1 MLQDETNNLQIQNVP
16 LNVCDEN
23 YTRVKMYQLSHSC
36 IITIL
41 VNTDT
46 LACLGS
52 EYNRANENPHDN
64 INSYGRGSVLPTA

>member
-1 MLQDETNNLQIQNVP
+1 MWWKLHKGQNVSIIP
-16 LNVCDEN
+16 LV
-23 YTRVKMYQLSHSC
+23 YSTM
-36 IITIL
+36 ITIL